1 MKLSEKIMAN
11 KGEVA
16 FTLLFTVF
24 ALVWIAGSLELPL
37 WAGFAPESGFLPLIY
52 GAILLVLCAA
62 VLVTTLRGPVD
73 PDAEREPTR
82 KSWMLLGAL
91 VITVASFGFIG
102 FVIPLFLMSL
112 FMYAYV
118 ERLSLITST
127 VVSAVT
133 TGVLVLVF
141 AHWLAIPIPL
151 MPWSF

>member
-1 MKLSEKIMAN
+1 MKLSEKIMAS

-16 FTLLFTVF
+16 FTALFTVF

-62 VLVTTLRGPVD
+62 VLVTVLRGPSLEE
-73 PDAEREPTR
+73 AEREPTR

-91 VITVASFGFIG
+91 VATVASFGFVG
-102 FVIPLFLMSL
+102 FAIPLFLMSL

-118 ERLSLITST
+118 ERLNLVTSAL
-127 VVSAVT
+127 VSAVT

-141 AHWLAIPIPL
+141 AYWLAIPVPL